1 MIKRIHLFIL
11 VIATLFCGCKDS
23 NSLDSTTKV
32 FLSIPARVLEEV
44 NGEEISVCAQVLKN
58 SKVIIDEK
66 HDKELFFDENNKP
79 YIDSVVLEDI
89 PLYTR
94 LVLKMQ
100 IFVGEELFAE
110 GQSDK
115 TLFTEG
121 KNTLNLQLKLI
132 PQKTEPENPEQPDD
146 ENKDSTDTE
155 EPKEPSEEEPKEP
168 SEEEPEE
175 PTEPELE
182 LKINQTSIAVE
193 EWEENAT
200 FTATEGFDSYNW
212 TCGDQTGTTK
222 EFVVDISKLNVAEY
236 EVKLVAKKG
245 ETECYATSKLTVNAI
260 STPLV
265 ITEKDD
271 STENRY
277 SFILFEANDGFSNYE
292 WKFGE
297 QTGSGNSFTIN
308 LSSLNPGEHQVI
320 LTATKG
326 TKQYTVTKKFVI
338 NSKIIIGEFTQ
349 SEVEISLSSRK
360 YMEGYEKLF
369 FTASEGF
376 DSYTWKYANK
386 NVSGNS
392 IELDTSTLPLGK
404 YVLQLLAVKNGIE
417 YSAQVEF
424 EIQNKIS
431 SNLVLIK
438 DLVINIDGDTGYSTT
453 LSVPEGYDSYKWRC
467 QNLTSDENTFTIN
480 WGDLIIQDVSSPY
493 ILVNVIA
500 VKNGVE
506 YSAEITFSI
515 LL

>member
-1 MIKRIHLFIL
+1 MIKRIHLLIL

-44 NGEEISVCAQVLKN
+44 DNNNGEEISVCAQVLKN

-89 PLYTR
+89 PLYTS

-121 KNTLNLQLKLI
+121 KNTLNLQLKKI

-155 EPKEPSEEEPKEP
+155 EPKEPSEEEPEEP

-245 ETECYATSKLTVNAI
+245 ETEYYATSKLTVNAI

-424 EIQNKIS
+424 EIERKTYFSVEIADLEIKVSEETDEKI
-431 SNLVLIK
+431 IFF
-438 DLVINIDGDTGYSTT
+438 
-453 LSVPEGYDSYKWRC
+453 VPEGYDSYEWRC
-467 QNLTSDENTFTIN
+467 QNLTSDTNTFELK
-480 WGDLIIQDVSSPY
+480 WDELIEQDGPY
-493 ILVNVIA
+493 FLVNVIA

-506 YSAEITFSI
+506 YSAEIT
-515 LL
+515 L

>member
-32 FLSIPARVLEEV
+32 FLSIPARVLEDV
-44 NGEEISVCAQVLKN
+44 DNNNGEDISVCAQVLKN

-89 PLYTR
+89 PLYTS

-110 GQSDK
+110 GQSEK

-121 KNTLNLQLKLI
+121 KNTLNLQLKKI

-155 EPKEPSEEEPKEP
+155 EPEEPIEEEPKEP

-297 QTGSGNSFTIN
+297 QTESGNSFTIN

-326 TKQYTVTKKFVI
+326 TKQYTVTKTFVI

-349 SEVEISLSSRK
+349 SEVEITLRSIK
-360 YMEGYEKLF
+360 YMEGYEKLI

-424 EIQNKIS
+424 RIEQKLSFNIEIADLEIKIIEETDEKIIF
-431 SNLVLIK
+431 V
-438 DLVINIDGDTGYSTT
+438 
-453 LSVPEGYDSYKWRC
+453 VPEGYDSYEWIYKNQR
-467 QNLTSDENTFTIN
+467 DYDNTFELNFETVGEDDWSIF
-480 WGDLIIQDVSSPY
+480 IR
-493 ILVNVIA
+493 VIA
-500 VKNGVE
+500 IKNGIE
-506 YSAEITFSI
+506 YSAEFTY
-515 LL
+515 

>member
-1 MIKRIHLFIL
+1 
-11 VIATLFCGCKDS
+11 
-23 NSLDSTTKV
+23 
-32 FLSIPARVLEEV
+32 
-44 NGEEISVCAQVLKN
+44 
-58 SKVIIDEK
+58 
-66 HDKELFFDENNKP
+66 
-79 YIDSVVLEDI
+79 
-89 PLYTR
+89 
-94 LVLKMQ
+94 MQ

-110 GQSDK
+110 GQSEK

-175 PTEPELE
+175 PSEEEPEEPTEPELE

-193 EWEENAT
+193 EWQESAT

-245 ETECYATSKLTVNAI
+245 ETERDATSKLTVNAI

-292 WKFGE
+292 WKCGK

-326 TKQYTVTKKFVI
+326 TKQYTVTKTFVI

-438 DLVINIDGDTGYSTT
+438 DLVINIVYEDEYSIT
-453 LSVPEGYDSYKWRC
+453 LSVPEGYDSYEWRC
-467 QNLTSDENTFTIN
+467 QKLTSDGNTFTIN
-480 WGDLIIQDVSSPY
+480 WRDLIDYEYTNV
-493 ILVNVIA
+493 LVNVIA

-506 YSAEITFSI
+506 YSAELT
-515 LL
+515 L